1 MKIKSK
7 IQKLV
12 SPLYNKVWHGPKG
25 RLKSHIKEKCDA
37 LPQKKRMTLVF
48 TLLGAFIL
56 TAFFLFGNACYKM
69 GARQAVNQIEVQHIQ
84 SIPMPEPLNEA
95 QLEIMGCS
103 KLKAYEEVESEI
115 DVEPIDTTAYEVAR

>member
-1 MKIKSK
+1 MKIKSR
-7 IQKLV
+7 IQSLV

-69 GARQAVNQIEVQHIQ
+69 GARQTVNQIEVQHMAIPELPTMSKIEAYKAEAEKKAAWQ
-84 SIPMPEPLNEA
+84 DSIAEVEPD
-95 QLEIMGCS
+95 S
-103 KLKAYEEVESEI
+103 SLKAYE
-115 DVEPIDTTAYEVAR
+115 AAR